1 MIKNIAKIPQ
11 RTKSKN
17 ILFLDKN
24 KSSLC
29 SHLHENAP
37 FYLIFTWSA
46 ILVGFSNEE
55 FGPFSMHEVLS
66 SNKAEN
72 ALCYLLAVSRASL
85 NTSRI
90 FSWAL
95 QLYCSL
101 YNHCY
106 GMHFATFLCLSWR
119 LEKSSSGIS
128 QICNISPSFSDDSH
142 ISPLNSVFFHRNR
155 SNFI

>member
-1 MIKNIAKIPQ
+1 M
-11 RTKSKN
+11 
-17 ILFLDKN
+17 ILFLDES

-29 SHLHENAP
+29 SHLHENAS

-142 ISPLNSVFFHRNR
+142 IFVFSIFFTGLGPFLF
-155 SNFI
+155 NFSTLCLSMS